1 MAKTALKIFYKQQ
14 GHFSNMA
21 IDKSL
26 FSTMAGESFKI
37 LDFQMAKTALKN
49 LVQTAGTFL
58 KWPKT
63 NLCSPPWLEKI
74 SKFKVLKWLK
84 LHLKSANT
92 KNQVI

>member
-26 FSTMAGESFKI
+26 FSTMAGESFEI
-37 LDFQMAKTALKN
+37 LGFQMAKTALKN

-58 KWPKT
+58 KCGQR
-63 NLCSPPWLEKI
+63 LVFDI
-74 SKFKVLKWLK
+74 S
-84 LHLKSANT
+84 
-92 KNQVI
+92 